1 MIAPPMMMKKT
12 KNKKMKKR
20 YDTKLTQYSF
30 VHLPKPFPSQT
41 LISPKKMEKKVVD
54 TMSVK

>member
-1 MIAPPMMMKKT
+1 MMMKKT

-41 LISPKKMEKKVVD
+41 LISPKKWRKK
-54 TMSVK
+54 S